1 MYVDKFAIGAVIVF
15 AIYILI
21 EFVMS
26 GGHEDE

>member
-1 MYVDKFAIGAVIVF
+1 MYVDKFAVGAVVAF

-26 GGHEDE
+26 GGHEDD